1 MKTKS
6 TMVESKFL
14 IHCRYMQLSKERV
27 KEIGIRIC
35 MKI

>member
-14 IHCRYMQLSKERV
+14 IHCRYMQLSKELV
-27 KEIGIRIC
+27 KEI
-35 MKI
+35 